1 MNLKELQQGLY
12 TRLNTQVGSS
22 FTGIYTDVPQAED
35 SEADSAFP
43 FITIG
48 PFAASNDD
56 TKDDNGAEVLAQVHI
71 WSRSTSALVW
81 RGLHDAVYDALQDYR
96 SLSVTGANIVNVLF
110 EDSDDIADPDG
121 KTTHIVMRF
130 RITYFLT

>member
-1 MNLKELQQGLY
+1 MNIKELQQGLY
-12 TRLNTQVGSS
+12 TRLNSQVGGS
-22 FTGIYTDVPQAED
+22 FVGIYTSVPQAED

-56 TKDDNGAEVLAQVHI
+56 TKDDNGAEVVAQVHI
-71 WSRSTSALVW
+71 WSRSKSALVW

-110 EDSDDIADPDG
+110 DGSDDFDDPDG
-121 KTTHIVMRF
+121 RTVHVVMRF
-130 RITYFLT
+130 RVSYFLT